1 MNKKLKKLL
10 LAGDNVMSEM
20 HLSLDLRI
28 ALVDHLLKTNK
39 EYKNSRIFIKTNEI
53 KLAFNMTWFLEIL
66 RI

>member
-1 MNKKLKKLL
+1 MNKKLNKLL

-39 EYKNSRIFIKTNEI
+39 EYKNSRFKIYLSKQT
-53 KLAFNMTWFLEIL
+53 
-66 RI
+66 R